1 MKANSKIYG
10 IIKTKNGRDLYIKDY
25 KCSAKSIKFTLTDK
39 EKYNMSFS
47 GRYKNYNYE
56 EKNIPNYNPLMRI
69 RLILTNCATMKY
81 LKFKTIMVKEVFD
94 DENNTTNI
102 EPLPNFS
109 AKFKKLKDDAK
120 VIVKDETENIT
131 WEFNV
136 ISNNE
141 ENLSKYTLNFGLHK
155 GKTIQEVYETYPDY
169 LEWMIKQKE
178 FGKQKAQ
185 EKVKKFLNIIKK
197 DKQNQTKTTQNNLE
211 EKNIKQNHNNNNN
224 NELEKELET
233 YKSKINQLEDNIK
246 QLKQNIINIMY
257 EKNEINLKNQFLLK
271 QINEIYKLTNIEL
284 IDENDYSEIYSYA

>member
-25 KCSAKSIKFTLTDK
+25 KSSAKSIKFTLTDK
-39 EKYNMSFS
+39 EKYNTSFS
-47 GRYKNYNYE
+47 GRYKNYNDE

-69 RLILTNCATMKY
+69 RLILSNCATMKY

-197 DKQNQTKTTQNNLE
+197 DKQNQTKTTQNN
-211 EKNIKQNHNNNNN
+211 NN

-271 QINEIYKLTNIEL
+271 QINEIYKLTNININNNNDNIEL